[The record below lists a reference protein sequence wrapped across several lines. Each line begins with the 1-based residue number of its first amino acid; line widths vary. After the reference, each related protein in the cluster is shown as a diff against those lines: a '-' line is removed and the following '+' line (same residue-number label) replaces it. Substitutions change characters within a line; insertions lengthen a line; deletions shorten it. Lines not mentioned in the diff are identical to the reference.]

1 MSEKLIEC
9 VIILIIIVFFFE
21 GYGNIEVNLGKLEIL
36 NNYFLGVFVFS
47 SMGVILYLM
56 ND

>member
-9 VIILIIIVFFFE
+9 VIILIIIVFFFK